1 MEIPYA
7 GLNHE
12 LILRLR
18 PSRLKRLS
26 LHTQAVTP
34 TQPVT
39 EHTNILTGLSQF
51 YVGHFPSACPCYK
64 LSITPS
70 LSHRTAFAYYCLLL
84 IVIYIS
90 ADTELHHFLFLFF
103 KRILCTCKFWMLVCV
118 IWLWLLFKM
127 LPKWGTC
134 FALVTPL
141 IRLINTNA
149 PSTVLTIFL

>member
-1 MEIPYA
+1 M
-7 GLNHE
+7 GMSR
-12 LILRLR
+12 LISQLFLGFFSHGNTIRR
-18 PSRLKRLS
+18 PQPWAHSQAAPSRLKRLS

-51 YVGHFPSACPCYK
+51 CVGHFPSSCPCYK

-90 ADTELHHFLFLFF
+90 AETELHHFLFF
-103 KRILCTCKFWMLVCV
+103 KRVLCTCKFWMLACV
-118 IWLWLLFKM
+118 IWMWLLFKIF
-127 LPKWGTC
+127 PKWGTC
-134 FALVTPL
+134 DP
-141 IRLINTNA
+141 
-149 PSTVLTIFL
+149 